1 MNEGLVFSTAPFEGC
16 GIIVP
21 SNQALSVVDAPKLPT
36 PYILSGL
43 ADNKV
48 ETTVSEM
55 WNWGLFSSLPN
66 SVFSLSLSHQFL
78 DACIEH

>member
-55 WNWGLFSSLPN
+55 WNWACSLP
-66 SVFSLSLSHQFL
+66 FRIPFFHSLYHINFWTH
-78 DACIEH
+78 A

>member
-16 GIIVP
+16 GINLSEIWVCAIVP
-21 SNQALSVVDAPKLPT
+21 LNQALSVVDAPKLPS

-48 ETTVSEM
+48 ETTASEM
-55 WNWGLFSSLPN
+55 WNWESYGLAWPLT
-66 SVFSLSLSHQFL
+66 
-78 DACIEH
+78 